1 MWFII
6 YYRTYATFSKLYL
19 LVINYLRLLPFH
31 LSIVVKDLNRLQLA
45 NQRSPQISCQQVLS
59 SSHTPFTFLDNSY
72 CQWNQY
78 RYTKSFYILH
88 RTHFT
93 FTRNISYIC
102 IGPGTRHT
110 SVFMSHILNMNKLL
124 SNSIR
129 EQFFYCL
136 FFSNSLSWIT

>member
-1 MWFII
+1 MSHVVHNI
-6 YYRTYATFSKLYL
+6 YYRTYATLSKLYFP
-19 LVINYLRLLPFH
+19 VINYLRLLPFQ
-31 LSIVVKDLNRLQLA
+31 LSIAVSKLA
-45 NQRSPQISCQQVLS
+45 FSSNIMLAGTS

-129 EQFFYCL
+129 E
-136 FFSNSLSWIT
+136 